1 MEDQLK
7 VFSALLREVGEIVAG
22 PLEQNQ
28 KLQAICELLRDCVAH
43 YDWVGFYLVEPSTTD
58 LVLGSYAGQPT
69 EHVRIPVGRGIC
81 GQAAQRKQI
90 FVVQDVSQE
99 SNYLSCSPKVRS
111 EIVVPIFRDGKVV
124 GQLDID
130 SHALAA
136 FSQGDWAFLEEI
148 CKAVG
153 SLL

>member
-7 VFSALLREVGEIVAG
+7 AFCALLREVGEIVAS
-22 PLEQNQ
+22 PFEENQ
-28 KLQAICELLRDCVAH
+28 KRQAICELLRDRVAH

-58 LVLGSYAGQPT
+58 LVLGPCAGEPT
-69 EHVRIPVGRGIC
+69 EHARIPVGRGIC
-81 GQAAQRKQI
+81 GRAAQTKQTFI
-90 FVVQDVSQE
+90 VQDVSQE

-111 EIVVPIFRDGKVV
+111 EIVVPIFRDGNVV
-124 GQLDID
+124 GELDID

-136 FSQGDWAFLEEI
+136 FSEDDTAFLEEV